1 MEEPPA
7 ESLGPESTAKSPDD
21 SRTDGQQDTWRDQDE
36 EEVDEQTDPRT
47 AEQTAQGMSGQTDR
61 RVSEPPGRQASDQG
75 DRRAHGQMHGTTSSQ
90 TGPGGAQETN
100 SQMFLPLEQ
109 RTDGQMEHRRS
120 SQAEGRASG
129 QTDSRRSSQTER
141 RAYKQI
147 NHGPS
152 TQTSQRTSEQVVGR
166 SPVAPEQGA
175 PEQVGH
181 RTSSQDDRRTSEQ
194 IGSRLSGLVERR
206 TSEKTGHRPS
216 TQGDPRTL
224 IKTYPDVD
232 EEAPELVEE
241 QAAEQAHS
249 AEHLAADKDDGND
262 QADPLMDGENHKE
275 DYLADYGAPG
285 PYDDKIFR
293 QLGYSKEYKEPE
305 PRVEPCKFETEE
317 IDRDNSWTSAES
329 DTESVTGLKGLD
341 ACDAR
346 FTNNLQAKDQF
357 YSQGFPCISSK
368 LDYISR
374 EKTEAAE
381 TKPDEISEYQGG
393 RKSFGYN
400 QTYRRQ
406 FPPIVYED
414 PYQVS
419 LRYMEK
425 HHILQIFQQITENLV
440 FEKPEDP
447 LSFMLG
453 QLVKHLTL
461 GVGSGRDLRVTR
473 LSPAWGSALSLDS
486 A

>member
-1 MEEPPA
+1 MSRLTPERLSRLRRECLDRLTAGCPNPLGARHLIRVTEERTDRCMAPRPARPALGVLKRLTARCFFRWNKELMDRWNTDGPARPRDELPGRPTAGGPARLNEEP
-7 ESLGPESTAKSPDD
+7 T
-21 SRTDGQQDTWRDQDE
+21 SRLT
-36 EEVDEQTDPRT
+36 
-47 AEQTAQGMSGQTDR
+47 TDR
-61 RVSEPPGRQASDQG
+61 LPRPARELLSRSSAEALLHLSKEPPNRLA
-75 DRRAHGQMHGTTSSQ
+75 
-90 TGPGGAQETN
+90 
-100 SQMFLPLEQ
+100 
-109 RTDGQMEHRRS
+109 
-120 SQAEGRASG
+120 
-129 QTDSRRSSQTER
+129 TER
-141 RAYKQI
+141 PARMTEELLNRLAADCLDWL
-147 NHGPS
+147 
-152 TQTSQRTSEQVVGR
+152 SE
-166 SPVAPEQGA
+166 ELLK
-175 PEQVGH
+175 
-181 RTSSQDDRRTSEQ
+181 
-194 IGSRLSGLVERR
+194 RLVIDQ
-206 TSEKTGHRPS
+206 S

-425 HHILQIFQQITENLV
+425 HHILQIFQITENLV

-453 QLVKHLTL
+453 QLWHPVEDQLTVYVWIYFWALYSVLYICLYSGTISFLLLCL
-461 GVGSGRDLRVTR
+461 GNVFWNKEV
-473 LSPAWGSALSLDS
+473 
-486 A
+486 

>member
-1 MEEPPA
+1 MSRLTPERLSRLRRECLDRLTAGCPNPLGARHLIRVTEERTDRCMAPRPARPALGVLKRLTARCFFRWNKELMDRWNTDGPARPRDELPGRPTAGGPARLNEEP
-7 ESLGPESTAKSPDD
+7 T
-21 SRTDGQQDTWRDQDE
+21 SRLT
-36 EEVDEQTDPRT
+36 
-47 AEQTAQGMSGQTDR
+47 TDR
-61 RVSEPPGRQASDQG
+61 LPRPARELLSRSSAEALLHLSKEPPNRLA
-75 DRRAHGQMHGTTSSQ
+75 
-90 TGPGGAQETN
+90 
-100 SQMFLPLEQ
+100 
-109 RTDGQMEHRRS
+109 
-120 SQAEGRASG
+120 
-129 QTDSRRSSQTER
+129 TER
-141 RAYKQI
+141 PARMTEELLNRLAADCLDWL
-147 NHGPS
+147 
-152 TQTSQRTSEQVVGR
+152 SE
-166 SPVAPEQGA
+166 ELLK
-175 PEQVGH
+175 
-181 RTSSQDDRRTSEQ
+181 
-194 IGSRLSGLVERR
+194 RLVIDQ
-206 TSEKTGHRPS
+206 S

-425 HHILQIFQQITENLV
+425 HHILQIFQITENLV

>member
-1 MEEPPA
+1 MSRLTPERLSRLRRECLDRLTAGCPNPLGARHLIRVTEERTDRCMAPRPARPALGVLKRLTARCFFRWNKELMDRWNTDGPARPRDELPGRPTAGGPARLNEEP
-7 ESLGPESTAKSPDD
+7 T
-21 SRTDGQQDTWRDQDE
+21 SRLT
-36 EEVDEQTDPRT
+36 
-47 AEQTAQGMSGQTDR
+47 TDR
-61 RVSEPPGRQASDQG
+61 LPRPARELLSRSSAEALLHLSKEPPNRLA
-75 DRRAHGQMHGTTSSQ
+75 
-90 TGPGGAQETN
+90 
-100 SQMFLPLEQ
+100 
-109 RTDGQMEHRRS
+109 
-120 SQAEGRASG
+120 
-129 QTDSRRSSQTER
+129 TER
-141 RAYKQI
+141 PARMTEELLNRLAADCLDWL
-147 NHGPS
+147 
-152 TQTSQRTSEQVVGR
+152 SE
-166 SPVAPEQGA
+166 ELLK
-175 PEQVGH
+175 
-181 RTSSQDDRRTSEQ
+181 
-194 IGSRLSGLVERR
+194 RLVIDQ
-206 TSEKTGHRPS
+206 S

>member
-1 MEEPPA
+1 MP
-7 ESLGPESTAKSPDD
+7 
-21 SRTDGQQDTWRDQDE
+21 
-36 EEVDEQTDPRT
+36 TDPRT

-61 RVSEPPGRQASDQG
+61 RVSEPPGR
-75 DRRAHGQMHGTTSSQ
+75 
-90 TGPGGAQETN
+90 
-100 SQMFLPLEQ
+100 QMFLPLEQ

-206 TSEKTGHRPS
+206 TSEKTGHRP
-216 TQGDPRTL
+216 
-224 IKTYPDVD
+224 
-232 EEAPELVEE
+232 EAPELVEE
-241 QAAEQAHS
+241 QAAEQAHSS

-425 HHILQIFQQITENLV
+425 HHILQIFQITENLV

-453 QLVKHLTL
+453 QVCHRRKRTSFNSVYYKIQHMYMHTKQNKYNSMGYHEVSIFKVLNANVFL
-461 GVGSGRDLRVTR
+461 
-473 LSPAWGSALSLDS
+473 ALAILMDDW
-486 A
+486 